1 MFNVIRPT
9 EIPHTLTLCRDY
21 KGEDVLN
28 ALKTCFH
35 KKCYLCET
43 KEPHDINIE
52 HFIPHEGDPHLKFD
66 WNNLYL
72 VCSRCNNIKL
82 ADHATLLDCCDT
94 TQDVSKKIKILPPG
108 SPYAKKML
116 IEPNT
121 QDDVVLNTA
130 TLLNKIYNSEHTINK
145 EVTGSFL
152 RKKVFDEMIDLTMH
166 MLNYLKKDTL
176 EIEKPIIL
184 LRIKKLTES
193 ESPFSS
199 VATSQIL
206 EDECFAPLIFPS
218 DEPSGN

>member
-9 EIPHTLTLCRDY
+9 EVPHTLTLGRDY

-28 ALKTCFH
+28 ALKACFH

-52 HFIPHEGDPHLKFD
+52 HFIPHEGNLQLKFD

-82 ADHATLLDCCDT
+82 ADHSTLLDCCDT
-94 TQDVSKKIKILPPG
+94 TQDVSTKIKILPPT

-121 QDDVVLNTA
+121 QDAIVVNTA
-130 TLLNKIYNSEHTINK
+130 SLLDKIFNSEHTINK

-152 RKKVFDEMIDLTMH
+152 RKKVFDEMRDLTAH
-166 MLNYLKKDTL
+166 MVNYLKKDTL
-176 EIEKPIIL
+176 ETEKPTIL

-199 VATSQIL
+199 VAISQIL
-206 EDECFAPLIFPS
+206 EDECFAPLIFPEEES
-218 DEPSGN
+218 IGN

>member
-9 EIPHTLTLCRDY
+9 EIPHSLTLGRDY

-28 ALKTCFH
+28 ALKVCFH

-52 HFIPHEGDPHLKFD
+52 HFRPHEGDLHLKFD

-82 ADHATLLDCCDT
+82 ADRATLLDCCDA
-94 TQDVSKKIKILPPG
+94 TQDVSKKIKILPPC
-108 SPYAKKML
+108 SPYAKKMI

-130 TLLNKIYNSEHTINK
+130 SLLDKIYNSEHTINK

-152 RKKVFDEMIDLTMH
+152 RKKVFDEMIDLTIH
-166 MLNYLKKDTL
+166 MINYLKKDTL
-176 EIEKPIIL
+176 ETEKPTIL

-206 EDECFAPLIFPS
+206 EDEYFASLIFPS
-218 DEPSGN
+218 D

>member
-9 EIPHTLTLCRDY
+9 EIPHSLTLRKDY

-28 ALKTCFH
+28 ALKVCFH

-52 HFIPHEGDPHLKFD
+52 HFIPHEGDLHLKFD

-82 ADHATLLDCCDT
+82 ADRATLLDCCDT
-94 TQDVSKKIKILPPG
+94 TQDVSKKIKILPPC

-130 TLLNKIYNSEHTINK
+130 SLLDKIYNSEHTINK

-152 RKKVFDEMIDLTMH
+152 RKKVFDEMIDLTIH
-166 MLNYLKKDTL
+166 MINYLKKDTL
-176 EIEKPIIL
+176 EIERPTIL

-206 EDECFAPLIFPS
+206 EDEYFASLIFPS
-218 DEPSGN
+218 D